1 MKAGQC
7 LISKNSKYTACLQRD
22 GNFVVHK
29 KNAGNLSK
37 QWKKIPGSGM
47 NIDVDVVG
55 NAFGQNK
62 FGAMYKYDGSKWNK
76 IYGGA

>member
-1 MKAGQC
+1 
-7 LISKNSKYTACLQRD
+7 
-22 GNFVVHK
+22 
-29 KNAGNLSK
+29 
-37 QWKKIPGSGM
+37 M